1 MSEPLHPDDPRL
13 TAYALG
19 ELNADDRLLVEQW
32 LAENPAARAE
42 IEQVQALAVTLTAQ
56 LQAEPVPSLSGV
68 RPDCVALMQ
77 PTTAAKRTHRAWRRA
92 AISVSAMSVCAV
104 GLWGGKLVLDR
115 LAPPSPAVAA
125 NLDASH
131 SEMRSK
137 LIRATS
143 GPGAQLGAGSGPAS
157 SQLKDQAWDVR
168 EAVATGGESH
178 PANGSSPADEEVR
191 RWTEVSG
198 RRSKYS
204 RGDGAAEGLKSGD
217 QSSPPA
223 ESEFEPL
230 GTATEYAAQDPAAN
244 SERGRSPGNSGK
256 SSGDQFASVDSLHPG
271 EPQKS
276 GDAAP
281 SKDGEKGGS
290 PSTKLVLDGSQP
302 AGGGNQTPEIRKGWR
317 YSGKESGGQGNKPGE
332 SQPAEVMSD
341 DEKSRGANTTGKPIV
356 VDRLEMLSQEAGQQ
370 GQSKSEP
377 APQGRAEANLARGG
391 SAGEKGRPV
400 DQKGA
405 AVKTKLMVTPRII
418 VQEEQVQLARVEG
431 EAKSRELERKPGT
444 DAFYYEPFEA
454 ERLRNSNA
462 ETYAPLPEL
471 PFVVTA
477 ENPLSTFGIDV
488 DTASYA
494 NIRRFL
500 RQGQLPPAGAV
511 RLEEM
516 LNYFTYE
523 DPTPTDDK
531 PFAVRVE
538 TGACP
543 WTPGHQLVRVAL
555 RGRDV
560 DRDKRPHSNL
570 VFLVDVS
577 GSMQAANKL
586 PLVQSSLQLLVDQLN
601 ENDNI
606 AIVTYSN
613 EARVALESTAGNRK
627 DEIKSLIQSLHADG
641 STNGAGGIQLA
652 YRMAASHFLNEGTN
666 RVILCTDG
674 DFNVGVSS
682 DEELSKMIA
691 EKAQSGVFLSVFG
704 FGMGN
709 LKDNKLESLA
719 DKGNGQYG
727 YIDDQAEAHKVFVEE
742 LFGTLLTIAKDVK
755 LQVEFDKSLVAS
767 YRLLGYENRQM
778 AAQEFRNDKKDAGE
792 MGSGHRVTALYE
804 ITPVAADPAAPV
816 DAKKGEPLEV
826 LAGAETPVGPSLLTV
841 HVRYKQ
847 PRAETATE
855 FHVAGPNGTAAP
867 SRDFQWTTAV
877 AAWGLIL
884 RNSQFKGQAS
894 FDMVQE
900 LASAAKGEDSNGRR
914 REFVELVNLS
924 KAFAESHRRHPGGS
938 EPATTTPTAPPEKLS
953 DEAALAKAS
962 VNGKYARLV
971 EKLTVEKDYL
981 SYGAFS
987 EYGHWTGTSYAGNDH
1002 LPEGHWVYVYPNWY
1016 IWGDLK
1022 QEDKPK

>member
-32 LAENPAARAE
+32 LAENPAARTD

-56 LQAEPVPSLSGV
+56 LHTEPVPSLSGV
-68 RPDCVALMQ
+68 RPDCVALTQ
-77 PTTAAKRTHRAWRRA
+77 PATPATRTHRAWRRA

-104 GLWGGKLVLDR
+104 GLWGVKVALDR
-115 LAPPSPAVAA
+115 LAPQPVDVAA

-137 LIRATS
+137 ISSAAIGS
-143 GPGAQLGAGSGPAS
+143 GGRPNAGSGPS
-157 SQLKDQAWDVR
+157 ISTLQ
-168 EAVATGGESH
+168 
-178 PANGSSPADEEVR
+178 DEEGVEEFDRGSVARTVAVR
-191 RWTEVSG
+191 QPKAAGSGPESSVEAQTWTEVSQ

-204 RGDGAAEGLKSGD
+204 RRDLAAEGSKAGNP
-217 QSSPPA
+217 SSIPV
-223 ESEFEPL
+223 ESDSVLPV
-230 GTATEYAAQDPAAN
+230 GTEYADREPAAKN
-244 SERGRSPGNSGK
+244 ERGWKRGESGK
-256 SSGDQFASVDSLHPG
+256 SSGDQVTSLDVQTVDAG
-271 EPQKS
+271 RQDWRTQKS
-276 GDAAP
+276 GDEAP
-281 SKDGEKGGS
+281 SKDGEKGN
-290 PSTKLVLDGSQP
+290 STGKGYDADGAQP
-302 AGGGNQTPEIRKGWR
+302 AGGGVPLVPTGSDRLDVD
-317 YSGKESGGQGNKPGE
+317 KELSAGGKPGAAGPR
-332 SQPAEVMSD
+332 PAGSKGGSSEVD
-341 DEKSRGANTTGKPIV
+341 GLATLTEEAVTGPQSN
-356 VDRLEMLSQEAGQQ
+356 VDPAQQQ
-370 GQSKSEP
+370 GAVASLAKGEP
-377 APQGRAEANLARGG
+377 
-391 SAGEKGRPV
+391 AGEKGRPV
-400 DQKGA
+400 EQKGNA
-405 AVKTKLMVTPRII
+405 ATTKLMVTPRII
-418 VQEEQVQLARVEG
+418 VQEEQAQLARVEG
-431 EAKSRELERKPGT
+431 EAKFRESERKPAEENFRYGR
-444 DAFYYEPFEA
+444 EA
-454 ERLRNSNA
+454 QRESNA
-462 ETYAPLPEL
+462 EGYVVLPEL

-531 PFAVRVE
+531 PFAVHVE

-586 PLVQSSLQLLVDQLN
+586 PLVQSSLQMLVDQLN

-613 EARVALESTAGNRK
+613 EARVALESTAGHRK
-627 DEIKSLIQSLHADG
+627 DEIKALIQSLHADG

-674 DFNVGVSS
+674 DFNIGVSS

-709 LKDNKLESLA
+709 LKDSKLESLA

-727 YIDDQAEAHKVFVEE
+727 YIDDQVEAHKVFVEE

-755 LQVEFDKSLVAS
+755 LQVEFDKTLVAS

-792 MGSGHRVTALYE
+792 MGSGHRVAALYE
-804 ITPVAADPAAPV
+804 IAPVAAEVSEAG
-816 DAKKGEPLEV
+816 AKKELEV
-826 LAGAETPVGPSLLTV
+826 LAGAETPVGPSRLTV

-914 REFVELVNLS
+914 REFVELVGLS
-924 KAFAESHRRHPGGS
+924 KAYSHRYESERLRLTGS
-938 EPATTTPTAPPEKLS
+938 EPAPTTPAAPPEKLS
-953 DEAALAKAS
+953 DEAALTKAS
-962 VNGKYARLV
+962 VNGKYTRLV

-987 EYGHWTGTSYAGNDH
+987 EYGHWTGNSYAGNDH
-1002 LPEGHWVYVYPNWY
+1002 LPQGHWVYVYPNWY
-1016 IWGDLK
+1016 IWGDMK